1 MSNPEFKVIF
11 TETDRNTADNARQY
25 YEGKHEKYEE
35 ILNVADYICLISA
48 LFFIIP
54 MILTTTYFKTETS
67 KSLINVM
74 GLALMVFIISWSI
87 NLFLEHKANMY
98 EILFEEHSKMVK
110 VMDIILQNREYE
122 LKASESGD
130 IWINILNDSKVID
143 SITVV
148 QTGTLWNVVK
158 IEMEFKH
165 TYNKKYGIIC
175 GWRIKTLSCMAIRKG
190 KENETTNRN

>member
-25 YEGKHEKYEE
+25 YEGKHKKYEE
-35 ILNVADYICLISA
+35 ILDVVDCICLISA

-54 MILTTTYFKTETS
+54 VIIILTTTYFKTETS

-74 GLALMVFIISWSI
+74 GLALMLFIISWSI
-87 NLFLEHKANMY
+87 NLLFLERKANMY

-122 LKASESGD
+122 LKASESGS
-130 IWINILNDSKVID
+130 IWINILNGSKVID
-143 SITVV
+143 AMIIA
-148 QTGTLWNVVK
+148 QAQAELPLWLNVSE
-158 IEMEFKH
+158 IEMKFTQ
-165 TYNKKYGIIC
+165 TYNKKHEIIC
-175 GWRIKTLSCMAIRKG
+175 SWQVRLVKRY
-190 KENETTNRN
+190 

>member
-25 YEGKHEKYEE
+25 YEEKHKKYEE
-35 ILNVADYICLISA
+35 ILDVADCICLISA

-54 MILTTTYFKTETS
+54 VIIILTTTYFKTETS

-74 GLALMVFIISWSI
+74 GLALIVFIISWSI
-87 NLFLEHKANMY
+87 NLLFLERKANMY

-122 LKASESGD
+122 LKASESGS
-130 IWINILNDSKVID
+130 IWINILNGSKVID
-143 SITVV
+143 AMIIA
-148 QTGTLWNVVK
+148 QAQAELPLWLNVSE
-158 IEMEFKH
+158 IEMKFTQ
-165 TYNKKYGIIC
+165 TYNKKHE
-175 GWRIKTLSCMAIRKG
+175 IKCSWQIRPVKWY
-190 KENETTNRN
+190 

>member
-25 YEGKHEKYEE
+25 YKGKREKYEE

-48 LFFIIP
+48 LFFTIP
-54 MILTTTYFKTETS
+54 IILTTTYFKTETS

-74 GLALMVFIISWSI
+74 GLALIVFIISWSI
-87 NLFLEHKANMY
+87 SLFLERKVNMY

-130 IWINILNDSKVID
+130 IWINILDDSKVID

-175 GWRIKTLSCMAIRKG
+175 GWRIKTLSCMAIRER
-190 KENETTNRN
+190 KENETTN

>member
-25 YEGKHEKYEE
+25 YEGKHKKYEE

-54 MILTTTYFKTETS
+54 IILTITYFKMETS
-67 KSLINVM
+67 KFPINVM
-74 GLALMVFIISWSI
+74 GLALIVFIISWSI
-87 NLFLEHKANMY
+87 SLFLERKVNMY

-130 IWINILNDSKVID
+130 IWINILDDSKVID

-175 GWRIKTLSCMAIRKG
+175 GWRIKTLSCMAIRER
-190 KENETTNRN
+190 KENETTN

>member
-1 MSNPEFKVIF
+1 MNNPEFKVIF

-25 YEGKHEKYEE
+25 YEGKHKKYEE
-35 ILNVADYICLISA
+35 ILDVADCICLISA

-54 MILTTTYFKTETS
+54 VIIILTTTYFKTETS

-87 NLFLEHKANMY
+87 NLLFLERKTNMY

-122 LKASESGD
+122 LKTSESGS
-130 IWINILNDSKVID
+130 IWINILNGSKVID
-143 SITVV
+143 AMIIA
-148 QTGTLWNVVK
+148 QAQAELPLWLNVSE
-158 IEMEFKH
+158 IEMKFTQ
-165 TYNKKYGIIC
+165 TYNKKHE
-175 GWRIKTLSCMAIRKG
+175 IKCSWQIRPVKWY
-190 KENETTNRN
+190 

>member
-25 YEGKHEKYEE
+25 YEGKHKKYEE
-35 ILNVADYICLISA
+35 ILDVADCICLISA

-54 MILTTTYFKTETS
+54 VIIILTTIYFKTETS

-74 GLALMVFIISWSI
+74 GLALIVFIISWSI
-87 NLFLEHKANMY
+87 NLLFLERKANMY

-122 LKASESGD
+122 LKAFESGS
-130 IWINILNDSKVID
+130 IWINILNGSKVID
-143 SITVV
+143 AMIIA
-148 QTGTLWNVVK
+148 QAQAELPLWLNVSE
-158 IEMEFKH
+158 IEMKFTQ
-165 TYNKKYGIIC
+165 TYNKKHEIIC
-175 GWRIKTLSCMAIRKG
+175 SWQVRPVKWY
-190 KENETTNRN
+190 

>member
-1 MSNPEFKVIF
+1 MSNPKFTVIF
-11 TETDRNTADNARQY
+11 TIEDRSTADNAKQY
-25 YEGKHEKYEE
+25 YEQQYKKYEE
-35 ILNVADYICLISA
+35 ISNVVDYVCLISA

-54 MILTTTYFKTETS
+54 IILITTYFKMEMST
-67 KSLINVM
+67 SLINMM
-74 GLALMVFIISWSI
+74 GLALIVFIISWSI
-87 NLFLEHKANMY
+87 SLFLERKVNMY

-110 VMDIILQNREYE
+110 VMDIILQNRKYE

-130 IWINILNDSKVID
+130 IWINILDDSKVID

-175 GWRIKTLSCMAIRKG
+175 GWRIKTLSCMAIRER
-190 KENETTNRN
+190 KENETTN

>member
-1 MSNPEFKVIF
+1 MSNPKFTVIF
-11 TETDRNTADNARQY
+11 TIEDRSTADNAKQY
-25 YEGKHEKYEE
+25 YEQQYKKYEE
-35 ILNVADYICLISA
+35 ISNVVDYVCLISA

-54 MILTTTYFKTETS
+54 IILITTYFKMEMST
-67 KSLINVM
+67 SLINMM
-74 GLALMVFIISWSI
+74 GLALIVFIISWSI
-87 NLFLEHKANMY
+87 SLFLERKVNMY

-130 IWINILNDSKVID
+130 IWINILDDSKVID

-175 GWRIKTLSCMAIRKG
+175 GWRIKTLSCMAIRER
-190 KENETTNRN
+190 KENETTN

>member
-1 MSNPEFKVIF
+1 MNNPEFKVIF

-25 YEGKHEKYEE
+25 YEGKHKKYEE
-35 ILNVADYICLISA
+35 ILDVADCICLISA

-54 MILTTTYFKTETS
+54 VIIILTTTYFKTETS

-87 NLFLEHKANMY
+87 NLLFLERKTNMY

-122 LKASESGD
+122 LKASESGS
-130 IWINILNDSKVID
+130 IWINILNGSKVID
-143 SITVV
+143 AMIIA
-148 QTGTLWNVVK
+148 QAQAELPLWLNV
-158 IEMEFKH
+158 
-165 TYNKKYGIIC
+165 
-175 GWRIKTLSCMAIRKG
+175 S
-190 KENETTNRN
+190 

>member
-25 YEGKHEKYEE
+25 YEGKREKYEE

-54 MILTTTYFKTETS
+54 IILTTTYFKTETS

-74 GLALMVFIISWSI
+74 GLALIVFIISWSI
-87 NLFLEHKANMY
+87 SLFLERKVNMY

-130 IWINILNDSKVID
+130 IWINILDDSKVID

-175 GWRIKTLSCMAIRKG
+175 GWRIKTLSCMAIRER
-190 KENETTNRN
+190 KENETTN

>member
-25 YEGKHEKYEE
+25 YEGKHKKYEE

-54 MILTTTYFKTETS
+54 IILTITYFKMETS
-67 KSLINVM
+67 KSPINVM
-74 GLALMVFIISWSI
+74 GLALIVFIISWSI
-87 NLFLEHKANMY
+87 SLFLERKTNMY

-122 LKASESGD
+122 LKASESGS
-130 IWINILNDSKVID
+130 IWINILNGSKVID

-175 GWRIKTLSCMAIRKG
+175 GWRIKTLSCMAIRER
-190 KENETTNRN
+190 KENETTN

>member
-25 YEGKHEKYEE
+25 YEGKHKKYEE
-35 ILNVADYICLISA
+35 ILDVADCICLISA

-54 MILTTTYFKTETS
+54 VIIILTTTYFKTETS

-74 GLALMVFIISWSI
+74 GLALIVFIISWSI
-87 NLFLEHKANMY
+87 DLLFLERKANMY

-122 LKASESGD
+122 LKVFESGS
-130 IWINILNDSKVID
+130 IWINILNGSKVID
-143 SITVV
+143 AMIIA
-148 QTGTLWNVVK
+148 QAQAELPLWLNVSE
-158 IEMEFKH
+158 IEMKFTQ
-165 TYNKKYGIIC
+165 TYNKKHEIIC
-175 GWRIKTLSCMAIRKG
+175 SWQIKPVKWY
-190 KENETTNRN
+190 